1 MSSITKVSDLFKINI
16 SFPPQLLGDEASC
29 LSVCA
34 GVHVFMC
41 ILVYICNN
49 LGKRQIKRAFIYKP
63 CSVCCGSKLQS
74 LSPVSGKSSVVP
86 ALEPPLIC
94 QGFYSCSGIQR
105 GIITLRCLDPVSQ
118 KALIIRTDF
127 EIKLCIQSIA
137 S

>member
-1 MSSITKVSDLFKINI
+1 MSSITKVSNLFKINI
-16 SFPPQLLGDEASC
+16 SFPPQLLGDEALC

-86 ALEPPLIC
+86 ALEPPPDLPRIL
-94 QGFYSCSGIQR
+94 QLQWNLEGYHDTQVLRSCFTESFDYQDR
-105 GIITLRCLDPVSQ
+105 L
-118 KALIIRTDF
+118 
-127 EIKLCIQSIA
+127 
-137 S
+137 